1 MFSQEMTCL
10 PIGPI
15 DGGESEKRR
24 RGIFL
29 SVMKAALNN
38 ETYNNSIK

>member
-15 DGGESEKRR
+15 DQSKLEKRR
-24 RGIFL
+24 RVIFIL
-29 SVMKAALNN
+29 VMKVELNN
-38 ETYNNSIK
+38 ESYQQH